1 MDSNSPPEPQ
11 YPMRKRRRHSSISA
25 TRSTPTETASPVRT
39 ELGHMRSDVTGSTSF
54 VGSGSGIYF
63 VRTVRSALA
72 RNISWDADAIDTEMV
87 PGEDDRIEARRE
99 SSPNAKYLWRP
110 EEVGFT
116 SPGQGQLEALV
127 PVAFADLVQWSQSYF
142 NLWHPPFPFLHAP
155 SVLVLFEKLATHG
168 ISHLSMTE
176 SLIIRSVLSI
186 SLADRRQMPRKNQ
199 SSVPAHLIFNTIDDA
214 VSCLSPILMKSP
226 TISGLQA
233 ALSVQVFLI
242 SILRLNTAS
251 RFGGLIVRIAFHLGI
266 HRCPAR
272 YAQFAL
278 AEEDIRRRLFWS
290 IYSLERFLAQSLG
303 LPIDLKDAD
312 IDVCPPFAELH
323 VGSHKVRNDQ
333 GQPPDQRLFLLPT
346 FLARISKIKGLILEL
361 RHVSVNHR
369 VADPDEVAHIEAE
382 ISKWWNE
389 VRDFIDP
396 ASLDDDNLGSPDN
409 MGPKNSLQPA
419 HRLLLIVQ
427 KHESVILLNRPVITS
442 GHNNYAVMAAMQ
454 KCIGASKT
462 IVSTVYQYIQDSRKE
477 DDSLDGRINNPLF
490 WPGFTCGLIL
500 LYAASHDCYSVETA
514 QREATRCVKILEN
527 LALRGV
533 FWPSTCAAAIKDLQ
547 QALRM
552 KTGNHPSING
562 EVENPATAR
571 SEPLTSS
578 FQAWPLN
585 PQSSLDDVTSS
596 SPNPTPRPNFQ
607 SQPWRTLSGL
617 QSNLAPNAA
626 PELQIMAESE
636 LQRNR
641 RSGLPQN
648 DPSFTNLSGMN
659 GLLPRDDHFDDF
671 NNFGD
676 IFQLMDV
683 PYYLSEQSYEM
694 ANLNNA

>member
-1 MDSNSPPEPQ
+1 MESNSPPEPQ

-25 TRSTPTETASPVRT
+25 TRSTPTETTSPART

-99 SSPNAKYLWRP
+99 SSPNAKYLWRA

-116 SPGQGQLEALV
+116 STGQEQSETPV

-155 SVLVLFEKLATHG
+155 SVLVLFDKLATHG
-168 ISHLSMTE
+168 ISHLSTAE
-176 SLIIRSVLSI
+176 SLTIRSVLSI
-186 SLADRRQMPRKNQ
+186 SLADRRQLPRNNQ
-199 SSVPAHLIFNTIDDA
+199 SPVPAHLIFNTIDDA
-214 VSCLSPILMKSP
+214 VSCLSPILLKSP

-272 YAQFAL
+272 YAQFAV
-278 AEEDIRRRLFWS
+278 AEEDIRRRLFWT

-312 IDVCPPFAELH
+312 VDVCPPFAELH
-323 VGSHKVRNDQ
+323 LGSHRVRDDQ
-333 GQPPDQRLFLLPT
+333 EQPPDQRLFLLPT

-361 RHVSVNHR
+361 RHISLNHR

-396 ASLDDDNLGSPDN
+396 ESPDDSSLDSPDSII
-409 MGPKNSLQPA
+409 PKSLLQPS
-419 HRLLLIVQ
+419 HRLLLILQ

-442 GHNNYAVMAAMQ
+442 GHNNYAVTAAMQ

-462 IVSTVYQYIQDSRKE
+462 IVSTVYQ
-477 DDSLDGRINNPLF
+477 
-490 WPGFTCGLIL
+490 
-500 LYAASHDCYSVETA
+500 
-514 QREATRCVKILEN
+514 EATRCVKILEN

-547 QALRM
+547 QALRL
-552 KTGNHPSING
+552 KTGKHPSING
-562 EVENPATAR
+562 EVENLATTR
-571 SEPLTSS
+571 PEPLATGFQTWSPNLHSSREDATSS
-578 FQAWPLN
+578 L
-585 PQSSLDDVTSS
+585 
-596 SPNPTPRPNFQ
+596 PNPTPQPNLQTQ
-607 SQPWRTLSGL
+607 SWRVPFGL
-617 QSNLAPNAA
+617 QGNLTPNTG
-626 PELQIMAESE
+626 PESQIVGEIRDPS
-636 LQRNR
+636 
-641 RSGLPQN
+641 RSRQPDLPLN
-648 DPSFTNLSGMN
+648 DPSFTSLAGMN
-659 GLLPRDDHFDDF
+659 GLLSRDDHFDDF
-671 NNFGD
+671 NHFDD

-694 ANLNNA
+694 ADVNNV